1 MSGVFTADILSH
13 YHPVSDVETGKRF
26 LLITSTSANEDDPRY
41 SSFTG
46 YQEFA
51 VEQHRVKAL
60 NTTTQ
65 ENTAA
70 KQIDEE
76 KVFPNTEYLK
86 PCSEVTCY

>member
-1 MSGVFTADILSH
+1 MSGVSTADILSH
-13 YHPVSDVETGKRF
+13 YRPVSDVETGKRF

-41 SSFTG
+41 SGFTG

-65 ENTAA
+65 ENTATN
-70 KQIDEE
+70 QRDIEN
-76 KVFPNTEYLK
+76 VFLK
-86 PCSEVTCY
+86 ILNA

>member
-1 MSGVFTADILSH
+1 MLFPH
-13 YHPVSDVETGKRF
+13 YCPVSDVETGKRF

-41 SSFTG
+41 RSFTG
-46 YQEFA
+46 YNEFA

-70 KQIDEE
+70 KQIDKE
-76 KVFPNTEYLK
+76 KVFPKIMNA
-86 PCSEVTCY
+86 